1 MKIATGNALQE
12 EVNAA
17 VGVPTAR
24 GGLME
29 VMGTA
34 EERGRGRAAAA
45 AATTAVGTRSV
56 PMTSHTSST
65 MTWHASL
72 RRCFCP
78 GQQNQQ
84 TKGTMALL

>member
-29 VMGTA
+29 VMESA

-45 AATTAVGTRSV
+45 ATTTAVGTRIK
-56 PMTSHTSST
+56 PMTSHPSSV
-65 MTWHASL
+65 MTRHAVL
-72 RRCFCP
+72 HLCLCQ
-78 GQQNQQ
+78 GQQDQQ
-84 TKGTMALL
+84 TKVTMLPL